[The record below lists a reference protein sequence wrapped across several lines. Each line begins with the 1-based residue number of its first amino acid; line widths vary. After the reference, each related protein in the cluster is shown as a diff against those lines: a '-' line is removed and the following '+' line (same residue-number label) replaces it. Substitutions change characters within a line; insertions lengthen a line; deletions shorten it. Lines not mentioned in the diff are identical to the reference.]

1 MTHILLIPGLIC
13 DGHVWAATQA
23 ALSPRPAIVADVTM
37 QPTITA
43 MAADLLARHD
53 GALIVA
59 GHSMGGRVAME
70 MARLAPARMAGLAL
84 LNTGIHP
91 RKDGEEAKRQAL
103 IDLAFAEG
111 MERLA
116 EHWLPGMMAQGLT
129 PDPQVM
135 AGLTDMVARMTPEIH
150 ARQMRALLNRPDA
163 SQTIDAYRGP
173 MLLLAAWQDQWSPVA
188 QHEEIARL
196 CPQARLEI
204 IEAAGHFAPVEQPQA
219 VAGLLAQWMSSVLAR
234 QTEDAS

>member
-1 MTHILLIPGLIC
+1 MTQILLIPGLIC

-23 ALSPRPAIVADVTM
+23 ALSPLTAIVADVTV
-37 QPTITA
+37 QPSITA
-43 MAADLLARHD
+43 MAEDLLARHG
-53 GALIVA
+53 GALILA

-70 MARLAPARMAGLAL
+70 MARLAPERVVGLAL

-116 EHWLPGMMAQGLT
+116 ERWLPGMMAEGLT

-135 AGLTDMVARMTPEIH
+135 AGLTAMVSRMTPEIH
-150 ARQMRALLNRPDA
+150 VRQMRALLNRPDA
-163 SQTIDAYRGP
+163 SQTIGGYGGP
-173 MLLLAAWQDQWSPVA
+173 MLLIAARQDQWSPVA

-219 VAGLLAQWMSSVLAR
+219 VAGLLAQWVAAVLAR